1 MINVPLSFHQK
12 AQGQV
17 IEPKSRVMVSFEK
30 NSSLIGGDTE
40 YYGSTSQ
47 TKYSGIQL
55 LTGNGYGT
63 LSTDTTYWEL
73 TTETSNENLGNAWG
87 RWTNTKNTQWVNFY
101 SKMST
106 ALSGGVYKANT
117 KYTVLVEW
125 ANAQNVSAINI
136 SQESASVNAFIGGN
150 QGISGIASSPS
161 GSQKFVL
168 TTKSSITQSMY
179 ALRLFLTKT
188 VTANTAKID
197 LRVTIAEG
205 DYGSV
210 DFEWQTYVGGVPSPN
225 PLYPQQIENV
235 VVGNTELCK
244 IGNYQDRIYK
254 EGNVWYLHKEV
265 GKINMKDYK
274 DKSWYISSYSG
285 NSYVV
290 KCQKANLNI
299 PDMMFDAGSSVA
311 TQDISNYFTAT
322 PTTAL
327 YQGTTRVGFGITT
340 DGMYF
345 SNNSWTVTDFKNF
358 VNTHDVLV
366 YYRRNA
372 STDTPITDPVTLA
385 YLEQQDVGYFTLDQ
399 SLLDGTSLL
408 GSSEDNPIQLWDT
421 YDYTDYTDRLV
432 SVDVEHSFEFPYSVQ
447 SAVAD
452 FVFENTDNY
461 FTPTRGSVID
471 EYNLPRRPIKIYA
484 GFAGET
490 VVPQFVGIT
499 DGMVDIDEKKA
510 VAKYTAMDFLT
521 EIAEL
526 TLDNTIAMRNVRTN
540 EVLAKIVEQF
550 GVLPSQYNFENG
562 DNIIPF
568 VFFDKGQNA
577 GEAIRKLVQ
586 AEAGRFWLDE
596 MGILRFQKRYTVTQQ
611 PMITLPEYSIIS
623 AKPSG
628 ANKIINHINITCDLR
643 EVQEYQTVY
652 TKKGTGDSTS
662 NLWVVD
668 AGATITRQCSLEDPC
683 YDVQLPTLGHATS
696 VSWFTAKTAGGTE
709 VTENITT
716 TGELS
721 TNAYTVTFTNSN
733 DFAVEIDEIELWGE
747 PAKVYDVLEYD
758 SYDDESV
765 EKYGEQLLE
774 INDNQFFQ
782 SFNQAQ
788 NFAVYTLSERANY
801 NANLD
806 LTIKGDFSLQLGDY
820 IEIEGDYA
828 GAYVIDG
835 IKWHL
840 GVGNLETNLKV
851 HKYNPV
857 EYFTLDVSRL
867 DGTDVLA

>member
-40 YYGSTSQ
+40 YYGSSSQ
-47 TKYSGIQL
+47 TKYSGKNL
-55 LTGNGYGT
+55 LKFPYTGGGSGNGITFTNNGDGSVTLNGT
-63 LSTDTTYWEL
+63 NNNNGNSVYFFYQNNTTPLSLPSGRYYFADPNNENIGFTMYDGSQWRDFQSSNNYTNTITNPPTQIYIQVRRGNTTTFNNVRVYPML
-73 TTETSNENLGNAWG
+73 TTLAGQ
-87 RWTNTKNTQWVNFY
+87 TQ
-101 SKMST
+101 
-106 ALSGGVYKANT
+106 A
-117 KYTVLVEW
+117 
-125 ANAQNVSAINI
+125 
-136 SQESASVNAFIGGN
+136 
-150 QGISGIASSPS
+150 
-161 GSQKFVL
+161 
-168 TTKSSITQSMY
+168 
-179 ALRLFLTKT
+179 
-188 VTANTAKID
+188 
-197 LRVTIAEG
+197 
-205 DYGSV
+205 
-210 DFEWQTYVGGVPSPN
+210 DFEPYVGGYASPN
-225 PLYPQQIENV
+225 PMYPQQIETTT
-235 VVGNTELCK
+235 VGNTELCK
-244 IGNYQDRIYK
+244 IDNYQDRIYK
-254 EGNVWYLHKEV
+254 SGNVWYLHQEIGKTDLANETWTRGGIGGGGAIYMVCSSIQNIKYVPNNQTLGSGLAENYTLRV
-265 GKINMKDYK
+265 G
-274 DKSWYISSYSG
+274 SGLSG
-285 NSYVV
+285 NS
-290 KCQKANLNI
+290 AI
-299 PDMMFDAGSSVA
+299 
-311 TQDISNYFTAT
+311 
-322 PTTAL
+322 
-327 YQGTTRVGFGITT
+327 YQLAIDTTRVGVNVGFTQ
-340 DGMYF
+340 
-345 SNNSWTVTDFKNF
+345 VTPSGLF
-358 VNTHDVLV
+358 
-366 YYRRNA
+366 YYA
-372 STDTPITDPVTLA
+372 LATPTDTPITDPITLA

-432 SVDVEHSFEFPYSVQ
+432 SVDMEHSFEFPYSVQ

-471 EYNLPRRPIKIYA
+471 DYNLPRRPIKIYA

-499 DGMVDIDEKKA
+499 EGMVDIDEKKA
-510 VAKYTAMDFLT
+510 VAKYTAFDFLT

-611 PMITLPEYSIIS
+611 PMITLPEYSIVSI
-623 AKPSG
+623 KPSG

-696 VSWFTAKTAGGTE
+696 VSWFTAKTAGGDE
-709 VTENITT
+709 VTEGITT

-840 GVGNLETNLKV
+840 GVGNLETTLKV

-857 EYFTLDVSRL
+857 EYFMLDVSRL

>member
-30 NSSLIGGDTE
+30 NS
-40 YYGSTSQ
+40 
-47 TKYSGIQL
+47 
-55 LTGNGYGT
+55 
-63 LSTDTTYWEL
+63 
-73 TTETSNENLGNAWG
+73 
-87 RWTNTKNTQWVNFY
+87 
-101 SKMST
+101 
-106 ALSGGVYKANT
+106 
-117 KYTVLVEW
+117 
-125 ANAQNVSAINI
+125 
-136 SQESASVNAFIGGN
+136 
-150 QGISGIASSPS
+150 
-161 GSQKFVL
+161 
-168 TTKSSITQSMY
+168 
-179 ALRLFLTKT
+179 
-188 VTANTAKID
+188 
-197 LRVTIAEG
+197 AEG
-205 DYGSV
+205 VS
-210 DFEWQTYVGGVPSPN
+210 
-225 PLYPQQIENV
+225 
-235 VVGNTELCK
+235 
-244 IGNYQDRIYK
+244 
-254 EGNVWYLHKEV
+254 
-265 GKINMKDYK
+265 
-274 DKSWYISSYSG
+274 
-285 NSYVV
+285 
-290 KCQKANLNI
+290 
-299 PDMMFDAGSSVA
+299 
-311 TQDISNYFTAT
+311 
-322 PTTAL
+322 
-327 YQGTTRVGFGITT
+327 
-340 DGMYF
+340 
-345 SNNSWTVTDFKNF
+345 
-358 VNTHDVLV
+358 
-366 YYRRNA
+366 
-372 STDTPITDPVTLA
+372 
-385 YLEQQDVGYFTLDQ
+385 YFTLDQ
-399 SLLDGTSLL
+399 SALDSADLL

-421 YDYTDYTDRLV
+421 YDYSDYSDRLV
-432 SVDVEHSFEFPYSVQ
+432 SVDMEHSFEFPYSVQ

-471 EYNLPRRPIKIYA
+471 QYNLPRRPIKIYA

-499 DGMVDIDEKKA
+499 EGMVDIDEKKA
-510 VAKYTAMDFLT
+510 VAKYTAFDFLT

-526 TLDNTIAMRNVRTN
+526 TLDNIIVMRNARTN

-550 GVLPSQYNFENG
+550 GVLPSQYSFENG

-586 AEAGRFWLDE
+586 AEGGRFWLDE
-596 MGILRFQKRYTVTQQ
+596 MGILRFQKRYSTTQQ
-611 PMITLPEYSIIS
+611 PMITLPEYSIVS
-623 AKPSG
+623 VKPSG

-652 TKKGTGDSTS
+652 TKKGSGDSTS

-668 AGATITRQCSLEDPC
+668 ANSTITRQCSLEDPC

-709 VTENITT
+709 VTTGITT

-733 DFAVEIDEIELWGE
+733 NYAVEIDEIELWGE

-774 INDNQFFQ
+774 ISDNQFFQ

-828 GAYVIDG
+828 GAYVIDS
-835 IKWHL
+835 IKWHF
-840 GVGNLETNLKV
+840 GVGNLETTLKV
-851 HKYNPV
+851 HKYTPV

>member
-17 IEPKSRVMVSFEK
+17 IEPKSRIMVSFEK

-40 YYGSTSQ
+40 YYGSSSQ

-63 LSTDTTYWEL
+63 ASTDTTYWEL
-73 TTETSNENLGNAWG
+73 TTETSNESLGNAWG

-106 ALSGGVYKANT
+106 ALSGGAYKANT

-125 ANAQNVSAINI
+125 ANAQNVSAMNI

-150 QGISGIASSPS
+150 QGVSGIGSNPN

-188 VTANTAKID
+188 TTANTAKID
-197 LRVTIAEG
+197 LRITIAEG

-210 DFEWQTYVGGVPSPN
+210 DFGWQPYVGGVPSPN
-225 PLYPQQIENV
+225 PLYPQQIETTT
-235 VVGNTELCK
+235 VGNTELCK
-244 IGNYQDRIYK
+244 IDGYQDHIYK
-254 EGNVWYLHKEV
+254 GGNVWYVHKEV
-265 GKINMKDYK
+265 GKTDLATETWTKGGTGGGGAIYMVC
-274 DKSWYISSYSG
+274 SSISNIKYVPNNRTLGSGLAENYTLRVGSGLSG
-285 NSYVV
+285 NSAV
-290 KCQKANLNI
+290 
-299 PDMMFDAGSSVA
+299 
-311 TQDISNYFTAT
+311 
-322 PTTAL
+322 
-327 YQGTTRVGFGITT
+327 YQLAIDTTRVGVNVGFTQ
-340 DGMYF
+340 
-345 SNNSWTVTDFKNF
+345 VTPSGLF
-358 VNTHDVLV
+358 
-366 YYRRNA
+366 YYA
-372 STDTPITDPVTLA
+372 LATPTDTPITDPVTLA
-385 YLEQQDVGYFTLDQ
+385 FLEAQDVGYFTLDQ

-432 SVDVEHSFEFPYSVQ
+432 SVDMEHSFEFPYSVQ
-447 SAVAD
+447 SAIAD

-484 GFAGET
+484 GFANET

-499 DGMVDIDEKKA
+499 EGMVDIDEKKA
-510 VAKYTAMDFLT
+510 VAKYTALDFLT

-526 TLDNTIAMRNVRTN
+526 TLDSTIAMRNVRTN

-696 VSWFTAKTAGGTE
+696 VSWFTAKTSGGDE
-709 VTENITT
+709 VTEGITT

-828 GAYVIDG
+828 GAYVIDS
-835 IKWHL
+835 IKWHF
-840 GVGNLETNLKV
+840 GVGNLETTLKV

>member
-30 NSSLIGGDTE
+30 NS
-40 YYGSTSQ
+40 Q
-47 TKYSGIQL
+47 YSGQVEYL
-55 LTGNGYGT
+55 GELEQEAEPTEQCVCGKGYGT
-63 LSTDTTYWEL
+63 PTTASGYYTITNGVTL
-73 TTETSNENLGNAWG
+73 ADLGNGWG
-87 RWTNTKNTQWVNFY
+87 HIEC
-101 SKMST
+101 S
-106 ALSGGVYKANT
+106 ANT
-117 KYTVLVEW
+117 TW
-125 ANAQNVSAINI
+125 
-136 SQESASVNAFIGGN
+136 VNAFIALGGVDMDIN
-150 QGISGIASSPS
+150 KTYTVLFEYNNVNNASSVTLSQNHAQELFSTSMGITFSSDGAS
-161 GSQKFVL
+161 GRYVRL
-168 TTKSSITQSMY
+168 ATTKSSFSGVNY
-179 ALRLFLTKT
+179 GFRCFFNKR
-188 VTANTAKID
+188 TASANFSADI
-197 LRVTIAEG
+197 RVTIFEG
-205 DYGSV
+205 DRQS
-210 DFEWQTYVGGVPSPN
+210 DIAWKERSFSPSIERPSPVRT
-225 PLYPQQIENV
+225 LQ
-235 VVGNTELCK
+235 VGNVELASFD
-244 IGNYQDRIYK
+244 GLQDRIYK
-254 EGNVWYLHKEV
+254 QNGVWYIHRETDSFVSEWSSGGAYGLV
-265 GKINMKDYK
+265 DYAK
-274 DKSWYISSYSG
+274 TSKPTNSKNYGNYSDFKVYIAKATYRHSPHGGQISGAWNDMAMIGRISG
-285 NSYVV
+285 NASNADYWLGFP
-290 KCQKANLNI
+290 KGTPLA
-299 PDMMFDAGSSVA
+299 DMKSALDGTRV
-311 TQDISNYFTAT
+311 YYELAT
-322 PTTAL
+322 PTTE
-327 YQGTTRVGFGITT
+327 
-340 DGMYF
+340 M
-345 SNNSWTVTDFKNF
+345 
-358 VNTHDVLV
+358 
-366 YYRRNA
+366 
-372 STDTPITDPVTLA
+372 ITDPATLA
-385 YLEQQDVGYFTLDQ
+385 YLEAQDVGYFTLDQ

-432 SVDVEHSFEFPYSVQ
+432 SVDMEHSFEFPYSVQ
-447 SAVAD
+447 SAIAD

-461 FTPTRGSVID
+461 FTPTQGSAID

-484 GFAGET
+484 GFANET

-499 DGMVDIDEKKA
+499 EGMVDIDEKKA
-510 VAKYTAMDFLT
+510 VAKYTALDFLT

-526 TLDNTIAMRNVRTN
+526 TLDSTIAMRNVRTN

-596 MGILRFQKRYTVTQQ
+596 MGILRFQKRYTVSQQ

-652 TKKGTGDSTS
+652 TKKGSGDSTS
-662 NLWVVD
+662 NLWVV
-668 AGATITRQCSLEDPC
+668 GANSSITRQCSLEDPC

-696 VSWFTAKTAGGTE
+696 VSWFTAKTAGGVE
-709 VTENITT
+709 VTSGITT

-721 TNAYTVTFTNSN
+721 TNAYTVTFTNN
-733 DFAVEIDEIELWGE
+733 NNFAIEIDEIELWGE

-801 NANLD
+801 NASLD

-840 GVGNLETNLKV
+840 GVGNLETTLKV
-851 HKYNPV
+851 HKYTPV
-857 EYFTLDVSRL
+857 DYFTLDVSRL

>member
-1 MINVPLSFHQK
+1 MITVPLSFHQK

-17 IEPKSRVMVSFEK
+17 IEPKGKVMVSFEK

-40 YYGSTSQ
+40 YYGSSSQ
-47 TKYSGIQL
+47 TTYSGKNL
-55 LTGNGYGT
+55 LNYTTRSGKSSTGDVELGVGVIKITQTTTNVGGNCFVYFDVKRPDLAGQQVTFSTKATAGDGSTGT
-63 LSTDTTYWEL
+63 RVRFTKISTS
-73 TTETSNENLGNAWG
+73 TEIASALYPISTGSSRTFTVPSDGEM
-87 RWTNTKNTQWVNFY
+87 RMYFY
-101 SKMST
+101 
-106 ALSGGVYKANT
+106 
-117 KYTVLVEW
+117 
-125 ANAQNVSAINI
+125 ANASNVTGVVGAYSEYTEV
-136 SQESASVNAFIGGN
+136 QLEV
-150 QGISGIASSPS
+150 
-161 GSQKFVL
+161 GSQPTSF
-168 TTKSSITQSMY
+168 QEYYGGY
-179 ALRLFLTKT
+179 A
-188 VTANTAKID
+188 
-197 LRVTIAEG
+197 
-205 DYGSV
+205 
-210 DFEWQTYVGGVPSPN
+210 SPN

-244 IGNYQDRIYK
+244 IGTYQDSIYK
-254 EGNVWYLHKEV
+254 SGNVWYVHKEV

-274 DKSWYISSYSG
+274 DKSWYISQYSG

-290 KCQKANLNI
+290 KCLKANLGI
-299 PDMMFDAGSSVA
+299 SDMMFDAGSSVA

-322 PTTAL
+322 PTTEL

-345 SNNSWTVTDFKNF
+345 SNNSWSVNDFKNF
-358 VNTHDVLV
+358 INTHDVFV
-366 YYRRNA
+366 YYRKNA
-372 STDTPITDPVTLA
+372 PTTTPITDQATLA
-385 YLEQQDVGYFTLDQ
+385 FLEQQDVGYFTLDQ

-432 SVDVEHSFEFPYSVQ
+432 SVDMEHSFEFPYSVQ

-499 DGMVDIDEKKA
+499 EGMVDIDEKKA
-510 VAKYTAMDFLT
+510 VAKYTAYDFLT

-596 MGILRFQKRYTVTQQ
+596 MGILRFQKRYTTTQQ
-611 PMITLPEYSIIS
+611 PMITLPEYSIVS
-623 AKPSG
+623 VKPSG
-628 ANKIINHINITCDLR
+628 ANKIVNHINITCDLR

-696 VSWFTAKTAGGTE
+696 VSWFTALTAGGVE
-709 VTENITT
+709 VTEGITT

-828 GAYVIDG
+828 GAYVIDS

-840 GVGNLETNLKV
+840 GVGNLETTLKV
-851 HKYNPV
+851 HKYTPV

>member
-40 YYGSTSQ
+40 FLGSSSQ
-47 TKYSGIQL
+47 ETYSGKNLYIGSPSFSGYVNMSAWVDGG
-55 LTGNGYGT
+55 TYNGMPVIKKAGSWGGAFKLVNIVAGKTYTFSAWIKSDQARAVTIYSAGGSSGAT
-63 LSTDTTYWEL
+63 ATISPSNKSITTPTDWERVSFTFTCSASGSIALRFENTSSSTTNYTY
-73 TTETSNENLGNAWG
+73 
-87 RWTNTKNTQWVNFY
+87 
-101 SKMST
+101 
-106 ALSGGVYKANT
+106 LSGYQLEEGS
-117 KYTVLVEW
+117 
-125 ANAQNVSAINI
+125 SA
-136 SQESASVNAFIGGN
+136 
-150 QGISGIASSPS
+150 
-161 GSQKFVL
+161 
-168 TTKSSITQSMY
+168 T
-179 ALRLFLTKT
+179 
-188 VTANTAKID
+188 
-197 LRVTIAEG
+197 
-205 DYGSV
+205 DY
-210 DFEWQTYVGGVPSPN
+210 QQYLGGVPSPN
-225 PLYPQQIENV
+225 PEYPQEITTTTIVNY
-235 VVGNTELCK
+235 ELCK
-244 IGNYQDRIYK
+244 IGDHQDKIYK
-254 EGNVWYLHKEV
+254 ENNVWYIHKEI
-265 GKINMKDYK
+265 GKAVLNG
-274 DKSWYISSYSG
+274 SEQGWYADTAGGYFR
-285 NSYVV
+285 
-290 KCQKANLNI
+290 ANI
-299 PDMMFDAGSSVA
+299 PLSGMANNTGRMSTGLLSDHFTPSTVNGIGAMLRNQGNLITYPQSSITALAGFKTWLA
-311 TQDISNYFTAT
+311 SNNVTVYYWLET
-322 PTTAL
+322 PTT
-327 YQGTTRVGFGITT
+327 
-340 DGMYF
+340 
-345 SNNSWTVTDFKNF
+345 N
-358 VNTHDVLV
+358 
-366 YYRRNA
+366 
-372 STDTPITDPVTLA
+372 PITDQATLA
-385 YLEQQDVGYFTLDQ
+385 FLEAQDVGYFTLDQ

-432 SVDVEHSFEFPYSVQ
+432 SVDMEHSFEFPYSVQ
-447 SAVAD
+447 SAIAD

-484 GFAGET
+484 GFANET

-499 DGMVDIDEKKA
+499 EGMVDIDEKKA
-510 VAKYTAMDFLT
+510 VAKYTALDFLT

-526 TLDNTIAMRNVRTN
+526 TLDSTIAMRNVRTN

-696 VSWFTAKTAGGTE
+696 VSWFTAKTAGGEE
-709 VTENITT
+709 VTEGITT

-828 GAYVIDG
+828 GAYVIDS

-840 GVGNLETNLKV
+840 GVGNLETTLKV

>member
-40 YYGSTSQ
+40 YYGSSYQET
-47 TKYSGIQL
+47 YSGKNL
-55 LTGNGYGT
+55 LNYTTRSGKSGTGDVELGVGVIKMT
-63 LSTDTTYWEL
+63 QTT
-73 TTETSNENLGNAWG
+73 TTS
-87 RWTNTKNTQWVNFY
+87 
-101 SKMST
+101 
-106 ALSGGVYKANT
+106 SGGNCYVYFDVKRPDLAGQQVTFSTKATAGGGSTGTRIRFT
-117 KYTVLVEW
+117 KISAGTEIASALYPISTGSSRTFTVPSDGEMRLYFY
-125 ANAQNVSAINI
+125 
-136 SQESASVNAFIGGN
+136 VNASNVTGVVGAYSEYTEV
-150 QGISGIASSPS
+150 QLEV
-161 GSQKFVL
+161 GSQPTSF
-168 TTKSSITQSMY
+168 QEYYGGY
-179 ALRLFLTKT
+179 A
-188 VTANTAKID
+188 
-197 LRVTIAEG
+197 
-205 DYGSV
+205 
-210 DFEWQTYVGGVPSPN
+210 SPN
-225 PLYPQQIENV
+225 PLYPQQIETTT
-235 VVGNTELCK
+235 VGNTELCK
-244 IGNYQDRIYK
+244 IDGYQDHIYK
-254 EGNVWYLHKEV
+254 SGNVWYVHKEIGKTDLATETWTKGGTGGGGAIYMVCSSISNIKYVPNNQTLGSGLAENYTLRV
-265 GKINMKDYK
+265 G
-274 DKSWYISSYSG
+274 SGLSG
-285 NSYVV
+285 NS
-290 KCQKANLNI
+290 AI
-299 PDMMFDAGSSVA
+299 
-311 TQDISNYFTAT
+311 
-322 PTTAL
+322 
-327 YQGTTRVGFGITT
+327 YQLAIDTTRVGVNVGFTQ
-340 DGMYF
+340 
-345 SNNSWTVTDFKNF
+345 VTPSGLF
-358 VNTHDVLV
+358 
-366 YYRRNA
+366 YYA
-372 STDTPITDPVTLA
+372 LATPTDTPITDPVTLA
-385 YLEQQDVGYFTLDQ
+385 FLETQDVGYFTLDQ

-432 SVDVEHSFEFPYSVQ
+432 SVDMEHSFEFPYSVQ
-447 SAVAD
+447 SAIAD

-484 GFAGET
+484 GFANET

-499 DGMVDIDEKKA
+499 EGMVDIDEKKA
-510 VAKYTAMDFLT
+510 VAKYTALDFLT

-526 TLDNTIAMRNVRTN
+526 TLDSTIAMRNVRTN

-696 VSWFTAKTAGGTE
+696 VSWFTAKTSGGDE
-709 VTENITT
+709 VTEGITT

-801 NANLD
+801 NASLD

-828 GAYVIDG
+828 GAYVIDS
-835 IKWHL
+835 IKWHF
-840 GVGNLETNLKV
+840 GVGNLETTLKV

>member
-30 NSSLIGGDTE
+30 NS
-40 YYGSTSQ
+40 Q
-47 TKYSGIQL
+47 YSGQAEYL
-55 LTGNGYGT
+55 GELEQEAEPTEQCVCGKGYGT
-63 LSTDTTYWEL
+63 PASASGYYTLTNGTTLTD
-73 TTETSNENLGNAWG
+73 LGNGWG
-87 RWTNTKNTQWVNFY
+87 HIECPTNSVW
-101 SKMST
+101 
-106 ALSGGVYKANT
+106 
-117 KYTVLVEW
+117 
-125 ANAQNVSAINI
+125 
-136 SQESASVNAFIGGN
+136 VNAFIALGGVDMDIN
-150 QGISGIASSPS
+150 KTYTVLFEYNNVNNASTVTLSQNHAQELFSTSMSFSLSSDGASGRYVKVA
-161 GSQKFVL
+161 
-168 TTKSSITQSMY
+168 TTKTSFSGVNY
-179 ALRLFLTKT
+179 GFRCFFTKR
-188 VTANTAKID
+188 TASANFSADI
-197 LRVTIAEG
+197 RVTIFAG
-205 DYGSV
+205 DRQSDIAWKERSFSPSV
-210 DFEWQTYVGGVPSPN
+210 ERPSPVKT
-225 PLYPQQIENV
+225 LQ
-235 VVGNTELCK
+235 VGNVELASFD
-244 IGNYQDRIYK
+244 GLQDRIYK
-254 EGNVWYLHKEV
+254 QNG
-265 GKINMKDYK
+265 I
-274 DKSWYISSYSG
+274 WYIHRETDSFVSEWTSAGVYGLVDYAKTPKPANSKNYGNYSDFKIYLAKATYQHSPHGGLISGAWNDMAMIGRISG
-285 NSYVV
+285 NAST
-290 KCQKANLNI
+290 
-299 PDMMFDAGSSVA
+299 PDYWLGFPKGTPLADMKSALDGTRV
-311 TQDISNYFTAT
+311 YYELAT
-322 PTTAL
+322 PTTE
-327 YQGTTRVGFGITT
+327 R
-340 DGMYF
+340 
-345 SNNSWTVTDFKNF
+345 
-358 VNTHDVLV
+358 
-366 YYRRNA
+366 
-372 STDTPITDPVTLA
+372 ITDPELLA
-385 YLEQQDVGYFTLDQ
+385 FLEAQDVGYFTLDQ

-432 SVDVEHSFEFPYSVQ
+432 SVDMEHSFEFPYSVQ
-447 SAVAD
+447 SAIAD

-484 GFAGET
+484 GFANET

-499 DGMVDIDEKKA
+499 EGMVDIDEKKA
-510 VAKYTAMDFLT
+510 VAKYTALDFLT

-526 TLDNTIAMRNVRTN
+526 TLDSTIAMRNVRTN

-696 VSWFTAKTAGGTE
+696 VSWFTAKTAGGEE
-709 VTENITT
+709 VTEGITT

-828 GAYVIDG
+828 GAYVIDS

-840 GVGNLETNLKV
+840 GVGNLETTLKV